1 MPLFATIDHLMY
13 KNSPEKLL
21 TLTMGDKHC
30 LNFNSKIILYT
41 LLATTDPHSVPPEN
55 HVILTKIILP
65 VPPLSL
71 DEMKSYRLRS
81 IMKERK

>member
-1 MPLFATIDHLMY
+1 MPLFATIDHLLY
-13 KNSPEKLL
+13 KNSLEKLL

-65 VPPLSL
+65 VPSLSL

>member
-1 MPLFATIDHLMY
+1 MPLFATIDHLLY
-13 KNSPEKLL
+13 KNSLEKLL

-41 LLATTDPHSVPPEN
+41 LLAMTDPHSVPPEN

-65 VPPLSL
+65 VPPPLSWWNEKL
-71 DEMKSYRLRS
+71 PAKKYN
-81 IMKERK
+81 ERT

>member
-1 MPLFATIDHLMY
+1 MPLFATIDHLLY
-13 KNSPEKLL
+13 KNSLEKLL

-55 HVILTKIILP
+55 HAILTKIILP

>member
-55 HVILTKIILP
+55 HAILTKIILP